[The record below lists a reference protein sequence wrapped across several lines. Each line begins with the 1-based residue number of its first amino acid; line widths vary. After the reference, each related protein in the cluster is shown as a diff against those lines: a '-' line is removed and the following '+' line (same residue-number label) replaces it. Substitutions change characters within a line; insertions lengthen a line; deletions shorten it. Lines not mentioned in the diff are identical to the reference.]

1 MHIPGPDNTQ
11 AAEHITESYNR
22 AMNRSFDQAMF
33 MLGDFTVHVITGL
46 LPNLPQNVTCL
57 TQFNKTID
65 LCFSNISDAFQSLCR
80 PPLGHSS
87 HKVIHLIPK
96 GRQKLK
102 HEKPRTHALDVL
114 DHDSSEAFR
123 GCFECTVWQVFFDGC
138 SDNLD

>member
-80 PPLGHSS
+80 PPLGRSDHN
-87 HKVIHLIPK
+87 VAHLVPEY
-96 GRQKLK
+96 RQKLK
-102 HEKPRTHALDVL
+102 RETPGAHRVRLWVR
-114 DHDSSEAFR
+114 DSSKALK
-123 GCFECTVWQVFFDGC
+123 GCFEVTDWQVFF
-138 SDNLD
+138 LRLF